1 MPGIDQLGVTNKIVD
16 VGLGGGGASFF
27 INVVLFK
34 SCFVKK
40 GIFALIIIIIKIV
53 V

>member
-16 VGLGGGGASFF
+16 VGLGGGDSFF

-40 GIFALIIIIIKIV
+40 GIFALIIIIIKIAV
-53 V
+53 

>member
-16 VGLGGGGASFF
+16 VGLGGDSFF

-40 GIFALIIIIIKIV
+40 GIFALIIIIIKIAV
-53 V
+53 